1 MVARLHLE
9 IPQVPIGILI
19 KFIQN
24 KLNIHSPQ
32 ISGENFSFTCA
43 SSIWHDYNMS
53 SIFLEIISDTVT
65 EYEIRQSLKRFAYS
79 KCHNSTDAEDLVQLT
94 YEKALKKH
102 DTFVGNNPKPWMFK
116 ILENA
121 FKDSKKKITETLP
134 GDDLPEVSHKGD
146 QLSSI
151 EESEAS
157 KRLENCIEKLSTS
170 EKDVIGLRR
179 AEFSISEIVEILE
192 LSRENISQISFRA
205 KIKLCDCMGIAL

>member
-1 MVARLHLE
+1 M
-9 IPQVPIGILI
+9 
-19 KFIQN
+19 
-24 KLNIHSPQ
+24 
-32 ISGENFSFTCA
+32 FS
-43 SSIWHDYNMS
+43 I
-53 SIFLEIISDTVT
+53 LEIISDTVT
-65 EYEIRQSLKRFAYS
+65 EYEHRQSFKDLHTVSVTILPMLRIL
-79 KCHNSTDAEDLVQLT
+79 STI

-157 KRLENCIEKLSTS
+157 KRLENCIEKLSTT

-179 AEFSISEIVEILE
+179 AELTSEIVEILE